1 MTDET
6 PDLPQVP
13 APPSQT
19 SAPPGP
25 GAAPPPAGGSAGARQ
40 GPSFN
45 WDSKL
50 GVMARCL
57 AAGICIAGSVP
68 PWGWWPLAFVGMF
81 LLDRLLADQPWK
93 KRFRRTWLVA
103 ATWLYPAM
111 LWMFDLTGPGYIAA
125 GAFYALYFA
134 IAGALTPPGLARRLV
149 LPGAFALAE
158 LARWSWPFGGVPLA
172 HVALSQVNTPLVF
185 AARIAGPLLVV
196 VAVVIIGQALSAL
209 LDRQWRDG
217 AIGLA
222 VVFAV
227 VIGGL
232 VHPRSEVVDVVDVA
246 LVQGGGPQQ
255 TRASSDQEPVVLS
268 RHVEASKEIDVPVDL
283 VIWPENVVNP
293 GRFLDQANAFDFV
306 TEVAA
311 TNDAPVLA
319 GWFLPIS
326 EVNTANYHSVITPD
340 GAETDRYDKV
350 RLVPFGEYVPLRDF
364 ITSIADDVPL
374 PRRDVLPGTAE
385 PVLDTSVGKVGIAI
399 SWEGFF
405 EHRSRHAVREGAQ
418 LLANPTNGS
427 SFWLTQVQTQ
437 QVASNQLRAV
447 ENDRWVTQVAPT
459 GLSAVIDP
467 QGNLLQRTDVGERK
481 TMVATV
487 EMRDGRTLSSRVGW
501 WPVLL
506 YGLAAIAAARIF
518 ELRKRTGHVGGG
530 DVTATAVTE

>member
-1 MTDET
+1 MTDKT
-6 PDLPQVP
+6 PDLPKVP
-13 APPSQT
+13 AT
-19 SAPPGP
+19 G
-25 GAAPPPAGGSAGARQ
+25 R

-50 GVMARCL
+50 GVMVRCL
-57 AAGICIAGSVP
+57 AAGVCIAGSVP
-68 PWGWWPLAFVGMF
+68 PWGWWPLAFVGLF

-103 ATWLYPAM
+103 VTWLYPAM
-111 LWMFDLTGPGYIAA
+111 LWMFDLTGPGYLAA

-134 IAGALTPPGLARRLV
+134 IAGALTPPGVARRLV
-149 LPGAFALAE
+149 LPGAFAVAE

-209 LDRQWRDG
+209 LDRQWQHG

-222 VVFAV
+222 AVLVMVV
-227 VIGGL
+227 GGL

-293 GRFLDQANAFDFV
+293 GRFLDQDNAFDFV

-481 TMVATV
+481 TMIATV

-506 YGLAAIAAARIF
+506 YGLAAMAAARVF
-518 ELRKRTGHVGGG
+518 ELRKRTGRTGGG
-530 DVTATAVTE
+530 NITAAAMPE